1 MGSQT
6 KYKDKEL
13 VFVTLVEIG
22 AGGTAGTETLKYVFS
37 TNIPTSDRTEL
48 GHTPVTDIMAR
59 SVVQGLVMGCSYPKP
74 SRATK
79 RTPLR
84 VTSSFYSHTKGK
96 TELRKLGYKVRRFNK
111 VARIVNSPSALVKTV
126 LVTISGLRY
135 AWNIP
140 KVTETNLPS
149 GVTLAQLGVIDP
161 PVGSSFADVV
171 YGATVPKPGK
181 VSATTITGDDVKTIS
196 TYYDPDLATIPAAFT
211 PVKAAR
217 LTLR

>member
-22 AGGTAGTETLKYVFS
+22 VTGTPSNDTLKYVFS
-37 TNIPTSDRTEL
+37 TNIPTGDRTEL
-48 GHTPVTDIMAR
+48 GQNPVSESMSR
-59 SVVQGLVMGCSYPKP
+59 LVVNGLVMGCSYPKP

-79 RTPLR
+79 RTALR
-84 VTSSFYSHTKGK
+84 VTSSFYSHTKSK
-96 TELRKLGYKVRRFNK
+96 SDLKKLGYKLRRFNK
-111 VARIVNSPSALVKTV
+111 VARIVNAPSALVKTV
-126 LVTISGLRY
+126 FVTISGLRY
-135 AWNIP
+135 AWNMP
-140 KVTETNLPS
+140 KVTETNLPN
-149 GVTLAQLGVIDP
+149 GVTLAQLGITDP
-161 PVGSSFADVV
+161 PAGASFSDVI

-181 VSATTITGDDVKTIS
+181 VSATTVAGDDVKTIS

-211 PVKAAR
+211 PVKAPR